1 MNRLI
6 LAVIAMAFLSV
17 SYAEAR
23 TLEEI
28 VADLRV
34 ANDRQSTELSDVKTK
49 LNWTWDE
56 LNKAESEVKQVAL
69 ERDGWRD
76 YGGQEHDKW
85 MNAEKRVAEGKA
97 GLLRRDLFIGILMVM
112 IGVYAVLKFYFHVPF
127 I

>member
-1 MNRLI
+1 MSRL
-6 LAVIAMAFLSV
+6 LLMVIATGFLSV

-28 VADLRV
+28 VADLKV
-34 ANDRQSTELSDVKTK
+34 ANERQMTELADVKTK

-56 LNKAESEVKQVAL
+56 LNKAESEVKAVAL
-69 ERDGWRD
+69 ERDGWRA

-97 GLLRRDLFIGILMVM
+97 GLLRRDLIIGAMTLL
-112 IGVYAVLKFYFHVPF
+112 IGAYAVAKFYFHVPF